1 MNVSE
6 PTVFI
11 VDHDVETQRALHRL
25 LESVRLRVEMYSTT
39 QEFVDRHDPSRPG
52 CVILEV
58 RMREMSGLE
67 LFRRLRKEGC
77 RIPVIFFTS
86 HGDVPM
92 AVQVMRE
99 GAFHFLEK
107 SCSEQYVLDQ
117 IHAAIA
123 WDSRRR
129 REECERRAAAARFN
143 ELSAREREVLTEIVA
158 GKTNKQMAYQFGI
171 AVKTVEF
178 HRANIMRKVGAES
191 MVKLICLL
199 SKSGWKAEEGALP
212 RETAVEIPGSP

>member
-1 MNVSE
+1 MNMLE

-11 VDHDVETQRALHRL
+11 VDHDMEIQRALSRL
-25 LESVRLRVEMYSTT
+25 LESVRLHVEVYATT
-39 QEFVDRHDPSRPG
+39 QEFVERHDPSRPG
-52 CVILEV
+52 CLILEV
-58 RMREMSGLE
+58 RMRGMSGLE
-67 LFRRLRKEGC
+67 LFRRLRKEGSW
-77 RIPVIFFTS
+77 IPVIFYTE

-107 SCSEQYVLDQ
+107 SCSEQYLLDQ
-117 IHAAIA
+117 THAAIA
-123 WDSRRR
+123 WDLRRR
-129 REECERRAAAARFN
+129 REECERQAAAVRFN
-143 ELSAREREVLTEIVA
+143 ELSVREREVLTEIIA

-191 MVKLICLL
+191 MVRLVCLL
-199 SKSGWKAEEGALP
+199 SKSGWKAEGEG
-212 RETAVEIPGSP
+212 

>member
-1 MNVSE
+1 MLE

-11 VDHDVETQRALHRL
+11 VDHDMETQRALRRL
-25 LESVRLRVEMYSTT
+25 LESVRLHVETCATT
-39 QEFVDRHDPSRPG
+39 QEFADHHDPSRPG
-52 CVILEV
+52 CLILEV
-58 RMREMSGLE
+58 RMRGMSGLE
-67 LFRRLRKEGC
+67 LFRRLRKEGSQ
-77 RIPVIFFTS
+77 IPVIFYTE

-107 SCSEQYVLDQ
+107 SCSEQYLLDQ
-117 IHAAIA
+117 THAAIA
-123 WDSRRR
+123 WDLRRR
-129 REECERRAAAARFN
+129 RDECERLAASARFD
-143 ELSAREREVLTEIVA
+143 ELSTREREVLTEIIA

-191 MVKLICLL
+191 MVRLVYLL
-199 SKSGWKAEEGALP
+199 SKSGWEAEGK
-212 RETAVEIPGSP
+212 G